1 MSAPPKI
8 AIITGGLRFGGS
20 TSFVLQLACGFR
32 VLNVPCAVFSLTR
45 ENPFAQ
51 EFEAAGI
58 PFHVSDENRV
68 IFEDRLTGL
77 YKKIVEFNPTAIIA
91 NIGADAYEMLRYM
104 PSGVGRIG
112 VVHDLAM
119 EPARLIPAYE
129 DVLDGVVVVNS
140 YLVEDVRRP
149 APKVNCHYLAH
160 GIPLPIIPPRVP
172 NLSEPLK
179 VLYFGRLY
187 PGKGTRFFPEIIN
200 DLQRRKVPFQF
211 RIHGE
216 GPEDSYL
223 RRELANHLASGVAV
237 LSSNVPRAELY
248 PLIREHDVF
257 IMASE
262 HEGGP
267 LTLLEAMSLGL
278 VPVCNDIPCLVQE
291 VVNSEN
297 GFRIPR
303 NAEAFAEAI
312 ASLHHNR
319 PQLERLSA
327 AAHKTITSNYSIESM
342 AKRYLDF
349 ITSLGSPQT
358 STVWPSSIRPK
369 PIRLLSPTSK
379 FLQRLGILRPARRM
393 LKNLKSTRS
402 R

>member
-1 MSAPPKI
+1 MNAPPRI
-8 AIITGGLRFGGS
+8 AIISGGLRFGGS

-32 VLNVPCAVFSLTR
+32 ALNVPCAVFSLTR
-45 ENPFAQ
+45 ENVFVE

-58 PFHVSDENRV
+58 PVHVSDENRV
-68 IFEDRLTGL
+68 IFEDSLAAL

-91 NIGADAYEMLRYM
+91 NIGAEAYEMLRYM
-104 PSGVGRIG
+104 PSGVGRVG

-119 EPARLIPAYE
+119 EPAQLISLYK
-129 DVLDGVVVVNS
+129 DVLNGVGVVNS
-140 YLVEDVRRP
+140 YLMEEVRRP
-149 APKVNCHYLAH
+149 APEINCRYLAH
-160 GIPLPIIPPRVP
+160 GIPLPSIPPRAP
-172 NLSEPLK
+172 NLSAPLK
-179 VLYFGRLY
+179 IIYFGRLY
-187 PGKGTRFFPEIIN
+187 PDKGTRLFSRIIN

-216 GPEDSYL
+216 GPEESYL
-223 RRELANHLASGVAV
+223 RKELANHIDSGVVA

-248 PLIREHDVF
+248 PLIRQHDVF

-297 GFRIPR
+297 GFRISR
-303 NAEAFAEAI
+303 TAEAFAETI
-312 ASLHHNR
+312 AFLHNNR
-319 PQLERLSA
+319 PRMEQLSVA
-327 AAHKTITSNYSIESM
+327 ARKTITSAYGIESM

-349 ITSLGSPQT
+349 IASLGSPQ
-358 STVWPSSIRPK
+358 SSIVWPSSIRPK
-369 PIRLLSPTSK
+369 PSHALSAKSK
-379 FLQRLGILRPARRM
+379 FLQRFGILRSARRI
-393 LKNLKSTRS
+393 LKSLKST
-402 R
+402 